1 MTYSWSRSATM
12 LSSRSTPPIDLG
24 AVLLLWFR
32 RLAVRC
38 SREKFVSGISR
49 LEASGDTECKTAGDF
64 STSWPS
70 EFLRHSC
77 SSRNSRSIASRRLLF
92 VRMNGCGSRM
102 IAYDFFAVLLNEGST
117 KQRRPIFSH
126 REHGA
131 GNLSWTL
138 HLTFSCQICRHKSGA
153 ICHV

>member
-1 MTYSWSRSATM
+1 M
-12 LSSRSTPPIDLG
+12 
-24 AVLLLWFR
+24 
-32 RLAVRC
+32 
-38 SREKFVSGISR
+38 SR
-49 LEASGDTECKTAGDF
+49 LESSGDTERKTAGDF
-64 STSWPS
+64 STSLPS

-77 SSRNSRSIASRRLLF
+77 SSRNSRSIVSRRLPF
-92 VRMNGCGSRM
+92 VRINGCGSRV

-117 KQRRPIFSH
+117 KQRRPVFSH

-153 ICHV
+153 ICHVERCLTFICRQWTQGAPIRRCLDRASCGWRAR